1 MRSQGAARS
10 SASHSRPS
18 HRTDPKAM
26 REDPTAMRAGPM
38 RAGPMRAGP
47 MRAGS
52 RLALGSRAAGL
63 YLRGTGLYLKW
74 ARVGYHDPH

>member
-18 HRTDPKAM
+18 RRTDPKAM
-26 REDPTAMRAGPM
+26 REDPTAM